1 MSKCVHAVWIWH
13 RVLRVS
19 GDGCGLG
26 GGGPRRLRHLL
37 AGVQN
42 RGDVRTAAEDA
53 EQLVSE
59 KHAHSQRLMESTAR
73 KDAYCFA
80 QLIQPHGI
88 VDVLSVFRCRY
99 GVLMRAAMFRPRTP
113 LPKAQVP
120 TASVHAPLPC
130 GRMHRQVPAAWA
142 GTVDFDP
149 DEPEV
154 LA

>member
-80 QLIQPHGI
+80 QLIQPHGV
-88 VDVLSVFRCRY
+88 VDVLRFSVSLWCSDACSDVSSADTSAESAGTDGFRACTST
-99 GVLMRAAMFRPRTP
+99 MRAN
-113 LPKAQVP
+113 
-120 TASVHAPLPC
+120 ASTSIRGLGWHC
-130 GRMHRQVPAAWA
+130 
-142 GTVDFDP
+142 
-149 DEPEV
+149 
-154 LA
+154 